1 MELNFDL
8 KAKVEEAVNKLQNDP
23 ALLKRFES
31 DPVKAIE
38 SLFDVDLP
46 DEQLKP
52 LVTAIQTK
60 LAASD
65 LGDKLKDLKKL
76 F

>member
-1 MELNFDL
+1 MELNFDV
-8 KAKVEEAVNKLQNDP
+8 KGKVDEVCKKLQSDP
-23 ALLKRFES
+23 ALLKKFQS
-31 DPVKAIE
+31 DPIKAVE
-38 SLFDVDLP
+38 TLLNVDLP

-52 LVTAIQTK
+52 LISAIQAK
-60 LAASD
+60 LTASD

>member
-8 KAKVEEAVNKLQNDP
+8 KGKVDEAVKKLQSDP
-23 ALLKRFES
+23 ALLKKFQS
-31 DPVKAIE
+31 DPIQAIE
-38 SLFDVDLP
+38 TLFDVDLS

-52 LVTAIQTK
+52 LVSAIQAK
-60 LAASD
+60 LTASD

>member
-1 MELNFDL
+1 MELNFDV
-8 KAKVEEAVNKLQNDP
+8 KSKVDEVCKKLQSDP
-23 ALLKRFES
+23 ALLKKFQS
-31 DPVKAIE
+31 DPIKAVE
-38 SLFDVDLP
+38 TLLNVDLP

-52 LVTAIQTK
+52 LISAIQAK
-60 LAASD
+60 LTASD

>member
-1 MELNFDL
+1 MDLNLDL
-8 KAKVEEAVNKLQNDP
+8 KGKVDEACKKLQSDP
-23 ALLKRFES
+23 SLLKKFQS
-31 DPVKAIE
+31 DPIKAVE
-38 SLFDVDLP
+38 SVLNVDLP

-52 LVTAIQTK
+52 LVSAIQAK
-60 LAASD
+60 LATSD

>member
-1 MELNFDL
+1 MELNIDL
-8 KAKVEEAVNKLQNDP
+8 KGKVDEACKKLQSDP
-23 ALLKRFES
+23 SLLKKFQS
-31 DPVKAIE
+31 DPIKAVE
-38 SLFDVDLP
+38 SLLNVDLP

-52 LVTAIQTK
+52 LVSAIQAK
-60 LAASD
+60 LATSD

>member
-1 MELNFDL
+1 MELNLDL
-8 KAKVEEAVNKLQNDP
+8 KGKVDEACKKLQSDP
-23 ALLKRFES
+23 SLLKKFQS
-31 DPVKAIE
+31 DPIKAIE
-38 SLFDVDLP
+38 SVLNVDLP

-52 LVTAIQTK
+52 LVTAIQAK
-60 LAASD
+60 LGASD